1 MLITVENLDREIMGR
16 KLLKDVS
23 FTIEEGEGVGFI
35 GANGEGKSTLL
46 NIIAGKDRF
55 YTGSVKLKN
64 GISYSYLTQEI
75 SLNGENTVREEL
87 ENIDEL
93 NIDKKNE
100 LERYC
105 DLLEETD
112 TSSKRYSEIARKYSE
127 LMNEFHDEDTGSSE
141 GIARNILIEDFGLDA
156 SMLDKKIKTLSGG
169 ERRKVE
175 LANFFSN
182 YKDVDLFIMDEPTN
196 HLDLEAKKYFEKF
209 LNDFKGS
216 YLMVEH
222 DRELLENTV
231 EKILELKNAEV
242 EVFFGKYSEFEKKK
256 ETRTE
261 NKKMKL
267 DRLEQKVKREKEA
280 IKNLKLKAGGGN
292 DYVNKERVRRFKG
305 LKKERDKLIYELRAK
320 KVDINLNLKYT
331 PEEYTLIDVK
341 DLTKSYD
348 EIIFEDIC
356 FDMKPGKKIALVG
369 PNGSGKTTLMDII
382 AGKKDADSGEVVVG
396 KKTKIGYHSQEFIPA
411 SEDYKVLDDIWD
423 KTYGD
428 HIPIEDT
435 TNHLPKDKEEK
446 LRNHLGSFG
455 FIGDDVFKDIR
466 DLSGGEKTLLSVA
479 EMMFG
484 GCNLILLDEP
494 TNNLDIEKREK
505 LEGSLQN
512 YKGGVLLASHDR
524 RFIKNALD
532 ETWSIE
538 GDKIER
544 YVLEDVH

>member
-1 MLITVENLDREIMGR
+1 MLVNVENLDKEIR
-16 KLLKDVS
+16 DRRLLKDVS
-23 FTIEEGEGVGFI
+23 FTIHEGEGVGFI

-46 NIIAGKDRF
+46 NIITGKDRF
-55 YTGSVKLKN
+55 YTGSVKLKRD
-64 GISYSYLTQEI
+64 ISYSFLTQEI
-75 SLNGENTVREEL
+75 YLNGDNTVREEL

-100 LERYC
+100 LERHGE
-105 DLLEETD
+105 LLEETD
-112 TSSKRYSEIARKYSE
+112 PSSDEYSEIAKRYSE
-127 LMNEFHDEDTGSSE
+127 LVNEFHDEDTGSSE
-141 GIARNILIEDFGLDA
+141 GIAKDILIEDFGLDA
-156 SMLDKKIKTLSGG
+156 SMLDKKIETLSGG

-196 HLDLEAKKYFEKF
+196 HLDLEAKKYFEEF
-209 LNDFKGS
+209 LNDFNGS

-222 DRELLENTV
+222 DRELLDNTV
-231 EKILELKNAEV
+231 EKILELRNAEV
-242 EVFFGKYSEFEKKK
+242 EVFFGTYSEFEKKK

-261 NKKMKL
+261 NNKMKL
-267 DRLEQKVKREKEA
+267 DRLEQKVKSEKEA
-280 IKNLKLKAGGGN
+280 IKNLKLKAGGGS
-292 DYVNKERVRRFKG
+292 DYVNKDRVKRFEG
-305 LKKERDKLIYELRAK
+305 LKEERDKLRYELKAK

-341 DLTKSYD
+341 NLTKSYNQT
-348 EIIFEDIC
+348 IFEDIS
-356 FDMKPGKKIALVG
+356 FDMKPRKKIALVG

-382 AGKKDADSGEVVVG
+382 AGKKDPDSGEVEVG

-411 SEDYKVLDDIWD
+411 SEEYKVLDDIWD

-435 TNHLPKDKEEK
+435 TNHLPKGKEEK
-446 LRNHLGSFG
+446 LRNYLGSFG
-455 FIGDDVFKDIR
+455 FTGDDVFKEVE

-494 TNNLDIEKREK
+494 TNNLDIEKRKK
-505 LEGSLQN
+505 LEKSLQD
-512 YKGGVLLASHDR
+512 YEGGVLLASHDR

-544 YVLEDVH
+544 YVLG